1 MSWGL
6 LKQVSKWVCGPALQ
20 RLKQEDLQCTASY
33 CYMDV
38 QGHPGHFVRETL
50 SQEQIS
56 RYVALWEECV
66 GLGFRPQYILNWLLQ
81 CVLRILDAGVCLL
94 IVSQG
99 RPGLHETLSQNREG
113 RSDSGRGCSVKQISL
128 SLPLMFLMLLKVLCP
143 HQVLGQWCPEPCG
156 FHLNS
161 WHRPALW
168 RWQIVP
174 KTLETVA

>member
-6 LKQVSKWVCGPALQ
+6 LKQAGKWVCGPVLQ
-20 RLKQEDLQCTASY
+20 RLKQEHLQCTAS
-33 CYMDV
+33 CRYMDV

-50 SQEQIS
+50 SQEQTGWD
-56 RYVALWEECV
+56 VALWEECV
-66 GLGFRPQYILNWLLQ
+66 GSGFRPQYILNWVLWY
-81 CVLRILDAGVCLL
+81 VLRILDTGVCLL

-99 RPGLHETLSQNREG
+99 LPGLRKTLSQNREG
-113 RSDSGRGCSVKQISL
+113 RSDSGRRFSVKQISL

-143 HQVLGQWCPEPCG
+143 HQVLGPWFPEPCG

-161 WHRPALW
+161 WHSPALW

-174 KTLETVA
+174 RTLETVA